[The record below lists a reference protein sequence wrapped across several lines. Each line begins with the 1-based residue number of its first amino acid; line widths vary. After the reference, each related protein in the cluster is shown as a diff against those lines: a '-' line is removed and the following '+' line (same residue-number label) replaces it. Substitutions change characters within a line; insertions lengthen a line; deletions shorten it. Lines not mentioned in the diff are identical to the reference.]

1 MKEADDRIFAML
13 AMLALLMVPI
23 SSNLFGQSE
32 IKQKLFQ
39 AVFEGD
45 TLLAEELVEQGANP
59 NSDYEG
65 QALLFYAIENQD
77 LDMVKFLF
85 SRGAD
90 INKRNRER
98 LSPLEFSLQEFE
110 NGEMEY
116 PAVVVFLINNGA
128 NLKTKGK
135 NTLLHRAADYGY
147 PGSIVKAL
155 IENGAD
161 VNAQDKEKN
170 MPLFYAMIYDYE
182 EVALIISRYEPSL
195 DFTLEIEDS
204 ITPLTYALAFLN
216 SDELVESFVRHGAD
230 FDHRDQ
236 GFLSPFELAVES
248 GFYRSLGAMLEK
260 GADPD
265 RLIKE
270 LPLLIYV
277 IETEDIDT
285 YDDTLL
291 YGLIEQGANVN
302 VEYEG
307 KPLAS
312 YLIDASSSYKLDSV
326 IFWNCKS
333 ENLELATLDL
343 LLSEATIDCDVK
355 TLQKLIS
362 IGASLN
368 PKSDNDSPAL
378 HLALWGCSY
387 EVVELLVEAGSDVDA
402 KDYNGDTP
410 LHELFRVVG
419 EFSSGLDGEYIPPFY
434 RPKINPVEL
443 QRFPEKTIRLFAAHG
458 ANVNAKD
465 ADGYTPL
472 TRAKERYPQLSK
484 LLIELGAVEEP

>member
-1 MKEADDRIFAML
+1 MNRGYDRICSML
-13 AMLALLMVPI
+13 AILALLMLPI

-32 IKQKLFQ
+32 IKQRLFQ

-45 TLLAEELVEQGANP
+45 TLLAEELVQQGANP

-116 PAVVVFLINNGA
+116 PAVVVFLISNGA
-128 NLKTKGK
+128 NLKTKSK

-147 PGSIVKAL
+147 PGSIVTAL

-161 VNAQDKEKN
+161 INAQDKERN
-170 MPLFYAMIYDYE
+170 TPLFYAMIYDHE

-204 ITPLTYALAFLN
+204 ITPLTYALAFLY
-216 SDELVESFVRHGAD
+216 SDELVESFIRHGAD
-230 FDHRDQ
+230 YDHQDE
-236 GFLSPFELAVES
+236 GFLSPFELAVER
-248 GFYRSLGAMLEK
+248 GFFRSLGAMLEK

-265 RLIKE
+265 RLVE
-270 LPLLIYV
+270 DLPLLIYV
-277 IETEDIDT
+277 IEKEEIDT

-312 YLIDASSSYKLDSV
+312 YLIDASSSYKLDSI
-326 IFWNCKS
+326 IFWNCNS
-333 ENLELATLDL
+333 EELELVTLDL
-343 LLSEATIDCDVK
+343 LLSEAVRESDVK

-362 IGASLN
+362 IGASIN
-368 PKSDNDSPAL
+368 RKSDNDSPVL
-378 HLALWGCSY
+378 HSALWGCNF
-387 EVVELLVEAGSDVDA
+387 ELIELLVEAGSDVNA
-402 KDYNGDTP
+402 KGYEGVTP
-410 LHELFRVVG
+410 LLELFIVID
-419 EFSSGLDGEYIPPFY
+419 EFSYGVEGEYIPPHY
-434 RPKINPVEL
+434 RPKIDSVEL
-443 QRFPEKTIRLFAAHG
+443 QRFPEKTIRLFVAHG

-472 TRAKERYPQLSK
+472 TRAKDRYPQLSK